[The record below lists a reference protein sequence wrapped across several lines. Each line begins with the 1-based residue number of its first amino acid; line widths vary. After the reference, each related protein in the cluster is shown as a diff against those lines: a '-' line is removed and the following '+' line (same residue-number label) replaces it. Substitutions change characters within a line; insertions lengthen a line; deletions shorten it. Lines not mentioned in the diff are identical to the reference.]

1 MKRIFAVSALC
12 AGLVAVP
19 ALAATP
25 ASACGEDVQSAGMQA
40 RMNTVRTQMDR
51 IEWST
56 DRAEQKRLL
65 DLNTKHV
72 QEGLREARR
81 RDLAPGC
88 RLEVLNTLLE
98 TMVRHEQV
106 RQEADGR

>member
-1 MKRIFAVSALC
+1 MRRI
-12 AGLVAVP
+12 VAMGAMCTV
-19 ALAATP
+19 LAALP
-25 ASACGEDVQSAGMQA
+25 AFASESACGRDPQAAGMKA
-40 RMNTVRTQMDR
+40 RMSTVRAQMDR
-51 IEWST
+51 IEWTT

-81 RDLAPGC
+81 RDLAPAC
-88 RLEVLNTLLE
+88 RMEVLNTLLE

>member
-1 MKRIFAVSALC
+1 MKIILAIGVACAMFAAPC
-12 AGLVAVP
+12 AF
-19 ALAATP
+19 AANDT
-25 ASACGEDVQSAGMQA
+25 ACNQDAQSAGMQA
-40 RMNTVRTQMDR
+40 RMNTVRAQMDR
-51 IEWST
+51 IEWTT
-56 DRAEQKRLL
+56 DRAEQKQLL

-81 RDLAPGC
+81 RDLASSC
-88 RLEVLNTLLE
+88 RLEVLSTLLE

>member
-1 MKRIFAVSALC
+1 MKRILAMSAMC
-12 AGLVAVP
+12 A
-19 ALAATP
+19 ALAALP
-25 ASACGEDVQSAGMQA
+25 VFAANDAACGQDAQAAGMQA
-40 RMNTVRTQMDR
+40 RMNTVRAQMDR
-51 IEWST
+51 IEWTT

-81 RDLAPGC
+81 RDLASGC
-88 RLEVLNTLLE
+88 RLEVLSTLLE

-106 RQEADGR
+106 RQETDGR

>member
-1 MKRIFAVSALC
+1 MKTILAIGACALLASPC
-12 AGLVAVP
+12 
-19 ALAATP
+19 ALAAND
-25 ASACGEDVQSAGMQA
+25 AACNQDAQSAGMQA
-40 RMNTVRTQMDR
+40 RMNTVRSQMDR
-51 IEWST
+51 IEWTT
-56 DRAEQKRLL
+56 DRGEQKRLL

-81 RDLAPGC
+81 RDLAAAC
-88 RLEVLNTLLE
+88 RMEVLNTLLE

>member
-1 MKRIFAVSALC
+1 MKTILAIGAACAVFAAPC
-12 AGLVAVP
+12 
-19 ALAATP
+19 ALAASE
-25 ASACGEDVQSAGMQA
+25 AACGQDAQSAGMQA
-40 RMNTVRTQMDR
+40 RMNTVRAQMDR
-51 IEWST
+51 IEWTT
-56 DRAEQKRLL
+56 DRGERDRLL